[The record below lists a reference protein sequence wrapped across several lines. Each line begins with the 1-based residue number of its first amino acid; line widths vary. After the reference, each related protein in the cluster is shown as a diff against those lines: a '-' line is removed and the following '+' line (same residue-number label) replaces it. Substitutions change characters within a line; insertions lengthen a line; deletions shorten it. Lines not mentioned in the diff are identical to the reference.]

1 MNTLARSL
9 DALLGPAMSR
19 RARKRHITSVEDGD
33 DGSKSRPEAGRK
45 RRRLN
50 TTDDDAGYD
59 QNTTS
64 DGSTVAIASSAST
77 KSRMRIFARPIKQ
90 FKRRVVQQ
98 QPVKVLNFS
107 RLGFCTLPPT
117 INSLLSQIKQRAKGI
132 NTIPDALKTQILDQ
146 DPDLDSDDDVW
157 QTDSPLLPENA
168 HPRATLD
175 RDSELRWS
183 RTPSQTPGVPPRRS
197 DSSLREAHNRQVDF
211 PHVEMIVEQARECSD
226 NDDSEAGWNSHVNGP
241 LFLLACYLSRHQT
254 QVKSVDLTS
263 ARPLARLG
271 PDDKAADP
279 GKMVDFG
286 IYLQPSDKL
295 RAAYNDLQLDS
306 DDRLRS
312 FNHMDAGQI
321 AGKPLVISVEALR
334 GEQRGFQADLKLSQW
349 VASHLGRLA
358 DLRKRALKFGDR
370 TVWLPLLKVVGPV
383 WYLLLACG
391 NFNDD
396 GELFYTT
403 VYSRHQLGDIT
414 TYHGF
419 FQVLAVILELINW
432 TETKYRPWFEDWV
445 TSDQEVDETDTL
457 DGSRAFEERS
467 SALDGLSTKR
477 ISITSSGSYE
487 IS

>member
-19 RARKRHITSVEDGD
+19 RGRKRHVASIDDGD
-33 DGSKSRPEAGRK
+33 GDRTSKPQIGRK
-45 RRRLN
+45 RQRMN
-50 TTDDDAGYD
+50 TTDDDAEYE
-59 QNTTS
+59 QEITS
-64 DGSTVAIASSAST
+64 EGSTGRFASSASS
-77 KSRMRIFARPIKQ
+77 KSRMQVFARPIKQ
-90 FKRRVVQQ
+90 FKRRIVQQ

-117 INSLLSQIKQRAKGI
+117 INSLLSRIKKCAKGFE
-132 NTIPDALKTQILDQ
+132 TIPEALKTQILDE

-157 QTDSPLLPENA
+157 QTDTPLLPEDI
-168 HPRATLD
+168 HPRATSN
-175 RDSELRWS
+175 RNSELRWS
-183 RTPSQTPGVPPRRS
+183 RTPSQTPGVLPRRS
-197 DSSLREAHNRQVDF
+197 DSSLPEAHNREVNF
-211 PHVEMIVEQARECSD
+211 PQVEMLVEQARECSD
-226 NDDSEAGWNSHVNGP
+226 NEDSDAGWNSHVNGP
-241 LFLLACYLSRHQT
+241 LLLLACYLSRHHD
-254 QVKSVDLTS
+254 QVRSVDLTS
-263 ARPLARLG
+263 ARPLLRTGAEPG
-271 PDDKAADP
+271 AVDA

-295 RAAYNDLQLDS
+295 RAAYNYVQPDLEGNPG
-306 DDRLRS
+306 S
-312 FNHMDAGQI
+312 FNPMNSEQI

-349 VASHLGRLA
+349 VASHFSRLA
-358 DLRKRALKFGDR
+358 DLRKRALNFGDR
-370 TVWLPLLKVVGPV
+370 TIWLPVMKAVGPV

-391 NFNDD
+391 NYNDE

-419 FQVLAVILELINW
+419 FQVLAVLFELMNW
-432 TETKYRPWFEDWV
+432 TETRYRPWFEDWV
-445 TSDQEVDETDTL
+445 TSDQNDDEVIICDDPQAL
-457 DGSRAFEERS
+457 GGSLPSDS
-467 SALDGLSTKR
+467 SSKR